1 MRPFLVLLV
10 LSTVVSAEPLVIGFE
25 RFHNSEPTVEGG
37 RLLFNE
43 LGCANCHDKTTQ
55 LPPRKGP
62 DLKAVFTRISAD
74 WTREFLVDPQAS
86 RSGATMPKLGL
97 TEADAE
103 AVVHYLA
110 SLTPKPYKTPRG
122 SRHVNAERGSEL
134 FHRYGCASCHA
145 PSPDFHPADGKPD
158 PEAYSYKHIAFPD
171 LTAKYDLMSLAA
183 FLMDPLK
190 SRPHGRMPKLE
201 METTD
206 SIDIAAH
213 LLDFQD
219 SNGLNAPR
227 LKRFNP
233 DPDKVTQ
240 GKAIIE
246 SKQCASCHDLPS
258 IPKPELVPLNGKSG
272 CLTGNNPTLPHYELS
287 QSQQAAIAAFLETSP
302 TNNATITQRIDSRL
316 EALNCYAC
324 HDRDGRG
331 GPDDARKAYLT
342 GDPSIGD
349 TGRYPPPLTGTGRKL
364 QPDWLEGVLLGKNR
378 VRDYVH
384 SRMPIYGD
392 LTAGLAEE
400 LATADQQ
407 SSEPLPK
414 ADIAA
419 GRKLVG
425 TQGGLNCIIC
435 HQWGDRPSLGI
446 QALDISNLADRLQ
459 PGWLE
464 EYLINPASFRPG
476 TLMPPLWPGGVASN
490 QEILGGD
497 TRAQIA
503 AIYAFA
509 NEGSALPEGYPEVV
523 TGAFELVPTDRPLIQ
538 RTFMEGVG
546 SHAIAV
552 GFPSQVHFAYDA
564 NHCRPMLMWKG
575 QFFDAYGTW
584 FIRHAPFESPL
595 GSSVV
600 SIAGEPRF
608 EASFRGY
615 KLDPDGVPT
624 FLFEANGG
632 LVEERL
638 SPIENGFERQLTWE
652 ESDLSAELIQHPEG
666 VKREVIT
673 SEPDTLTIHYTW

>member
-1 MRPFLVLLV
+1 MKTIFALLL
-10 LSTVVSAEPLVIGFE
+10 LSSLASAEPMVIGFE
-25 RFHNSEPTVEGG
+25 RFHRNAPTAEGG

-43 LGCANCHDKTTQ
+43 LGCANCHDKATQ

-62 DLKAVFTRISAD
+62 NLNAVFTRIDSN
-74 WTREFLVDPQAS
+74 WTRDFLLDPQQA
-86 RSGATMPKLGL
+86 RPGATMPHLGL
-97 TEADAE
+97 TDEEADS
-103 AVVHYLA
+103 VVHYLA
-110 SLTPKPYKTPRG
+110 SLTPKTYKTPRG

-134 FHRYGCASCHA
+134 FHRHGCASCHS
-145 PSPDFHPADGKPD
+145 PSPDFHPADGQPAPD
-158 PEAYSYKHIAFPD
+158 AFTYPHIAYPD
-171 LTAKYDLMSLAA
+171 LAAKYDVMSLSA
-183 FLMDPLK
+183 FLRDPLK

-201 METTD
+201 MEVTD

-227 LKRFNP
+227 LKRFTP
-233 DPDKVTQ
+233 VPEKVSQ
-240 GKAIIE
+240 GRAIVE
-246 SKQCASCHDLPS
+246 AKQCAACHE
-258 IPKPELVPLNGKSG
+258 IPKVTKPELVPLSGNGG
-272 CLTGNNPTLPHYELS
+272 CLTGENAALPQYHLSES
-287 QSQQAAIAAFLETSP
+287 QSAALAAFLSSSENP
-302 TNNATITQRIDSRL
+302 PDRVDRRL

-324 HDRDGRG
+324 HDRNGKG

-364 QPDWLEGVLLGKNR
+364 QPDWLEGVLKGENR

-384 SRMPIYGD
+384 ARMPIYGE
-392 LTAGLAEE
+392 LTDGLAQEFAE
-400 LATADQQ
+400 ADRKP
-407 SSEPLPK
+407 SKPLP
-414 ADIAA
+414 ATNVAA

-464 EYLINPASFRPG
+464 SYLLNPAAYRPG

-509 NEGSALPEGYPEVV
+509 KEGNALPEGYPETV
-523 TGAFELVPTDRPLIQ
+523 TGAFELVPSDRPIIQ
-538 RTFMEGVG
+538 RAFMEGVG
-546 SHAIAV
+546 AHAIAV

-564 NHCRPMLMWKG
+564 EHCRPMMMWKG

-584 FIRHAPFESPL
+584 FIRSVPFETPL
-595 GSSVV
+595 GSAIV
-600 SIAGEPRF
+600 SIEGEPRF

-615 KLDPDGVPT
+615 KLDDQGIPT
-624 FLFEANGG
+624 FLYEALGES
-632 LVEERL
+632 VEERL

-652 ESDLSAELIQHPEG
+652 EADLSAELIQHPEG
-666 VKREVIT
+666 VKRKVIL
-673 SEPDTLTIHYTW
+673 SEPDTLTIRYTW